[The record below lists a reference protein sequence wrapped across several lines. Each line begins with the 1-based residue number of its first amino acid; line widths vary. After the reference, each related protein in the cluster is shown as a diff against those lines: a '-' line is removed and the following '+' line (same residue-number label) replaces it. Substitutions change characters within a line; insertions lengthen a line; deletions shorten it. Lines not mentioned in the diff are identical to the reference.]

1 MQVINT
7 NLPALNTQR
16 QLNKSQSDLQTT
28 MQRLS
33 SGLRVNSAKDDA
45 AGLAIGNRMGAQID
59 GLTQATRN
67 ANDGISVSQV
77 AEGALGEVTNALQ
90 RMRVLAVQS
99 ANGGNYTAADRASLQ
114 QEVSQL
120 KDEIARLAA
129 QTKFNG
135 LPLLDGSYRGVFQV
149 GAYANEKLDFSIGSV
164 KPADFGSFE
173 GVSNQRIGTMASYQV
188 QTPAPSATTAPA
200 ITYPYQLPTK
210 TVGTASASPAIW
222 VYRAMSPAH
231 IGSATAA
238 SGLTGLTNGMGSG
251 ALNITTEEMVTGRVY
266 LASAGMSAREVA
278 DEINTKVG
286 NLGIHASAKTTV
298 TLSGLTASGSVSF
311 NLNGTPIVA
320 TINDPYDL
328 SPLADKIN
336 NTPGLGIT
344 ASVSGGTLT
353 LVDSEGK
360 DIRIEDFSAGTDGTI
375 KVDGGII
382 TLTTDG
388 ADSTVIGGQITFQSD
403 QAFTIA
409 DGGTGLGTIIASE
422 GTLFDDNGV
431 LRQTL
436 TINGLTSQAIPVS
449 AGMSA
454 QQIAAAVNAA
464 SGSTGVSATASTSVT
479 LKNLSGVGEG
489 DEIRLRIN
497 QQTVSVTLASGS
509 LPLRQIFDQIVD
521 GIQFG
526 DLLGVSASYNDID
539 NSLTLTAADGRDI
552 EIESFA
558 AGASGTIQVTATNGE
573 GLSPPITLT
582 TDDGAGDPEADSI
595 VVGGKLQ
602 FQSKTPFY
610 LTSSVDN
617 GGIIPGNANVPAGA
631 SKVGPG
637 NGVAAQTMTITSSLT
652 ASGQT
657 IAIRENASAKD
668 IAASVNAASGTTG
681 VSASASTEVE
691 LSGFASGAVSFTL
704 YTGSGTT
711 FQSTSIVASLG
722 DPNDLSPLVNA
733 INRSGLDVTAELS
746 ADGKT
751 LKIKSAD
758 GSDVGIGDF
767 RTTAEN
773 GVVLPTALT
782 VRAPGWSAPQTITS
796 GSANADSILVAGSV
810 KFTAFVPYSVQT
822 DAISGTPI
830 LGTPLEA
837 NDASRVLNPPM
848 SGNGV
853 AAQTLTVT
861 GRFAAVDFSIPAN
874 ASAREVADIINSGTQ
889 KTGVSATART
899 QVTLSDLAG
908 AGKLTFDLSGE
919 NETPVPISVTIA
931 DPADLSPLVAGI
943 NAYSEQTGIRAELST
958 DRKSLTLISDEGD
971 DIEVTGFQLGDT
983 AAGAGVIRVDGVP
996 LNEIGALDSNGNL
1009 IGTGGFIA
1017 AGKVSFHSSY
1027 DFTVTSTDTA
1037 NTLFKSPV
1045 DGTLAAVEDIDISTV
1060 EGADLAIRVLDGAL
1074 DFVNENRGKLGAV
1087 QNRFSAVV
1095 SGNQTTA
1102 ENVANSRSRIM
1113 DADYAAETAALAR
1126 AQILQQAGTAML
1138 AQANALPQNVLQLL
1152 R

>member
-16 QLNKSQSDLQTT
+16 QLNKSQSDLQTA

-77 AEGALGEVTNALQ
+77 AEGALGDVTNALQ

-489 DEIRLRIN
+489 DEIRLRIK

-539 NSLTLTAADGRDI
+539 NSLTLTAADGQNI

-558 AGASGTIQVTATNGE
+558 AGANGTIQVTATNGE

-582 TDDGAGDPEADSI
+582 KDDGTGDPEADSI

-610 LTSSVDN
+610 LTSSVDD

-668 IAASVNAASGTTG
+668 IAALVNAVSGTTG
-681 VSASASTEVE
+681 VSASASTEME

-711 FQSTSIVASLG
+711 FQSTPIVASLG
-722 DPNDLSPLVNA
+722 NPDDLSPLVNA
-733 INRSGLDVTAELS
+733 INRSGLLGVTAELG

-758 GSDVGIGDF
+758 GSDVGIGNF
-767 RTTAEN
+767 TTN
-773 GVVLPTALT
+773 GSPPTLK
-782 VRAPGWSAPQTITS
+782 VRAPDWSAPQTITS
-796 GSANADSILVAGSV
+796 GSTNADSILVAGSV

-837 NDASRVLNPPM
+837 NDASRVLNPPT

-853 AAQTLTVT
+853 VAQTLTVT
-861 GRFAAVDFSIPAN
+861 GRFALVDFSIPAN
-874 ASAREVADIINSGTQ
+874 ASAREVADIINSGAQ

-931 DPADLSPLVAGI
+931 DPADLSPLAAGI

-983 AAGAGVIRVDGVP
+983 ATEAGVIRVDGVP
-996 LNEIGALDSNGNL
+996 LNELGALDSNGNL

-1017 AGKVSFHSSY
+1017 AGQVSFHSSY

-1095 SGNQTTA
+1095 SGNQTTS

-1113 DADYAAETAALAR
+1113 DADYAAETVALAR